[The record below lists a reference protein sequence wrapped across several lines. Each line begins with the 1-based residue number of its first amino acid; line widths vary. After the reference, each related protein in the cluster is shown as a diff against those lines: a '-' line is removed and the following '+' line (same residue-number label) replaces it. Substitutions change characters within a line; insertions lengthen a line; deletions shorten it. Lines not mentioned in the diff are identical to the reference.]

1 MKTKWA
7 LNELKRYQD
16 QPLKLDGTV
25 DFSESLKNRD
35 NEILYAEPIQ
45 IRGTLENE
53 KNEVYYVDLVLDT
66 VLTMPSSRS
75 LEPVKVQLT
84 IPFSEIYLPALSSVS
99 LESFTED
106 ELVEELSEDIL
117 DLQKPIEDTILT
129 NKPTQVFTEDERQSG
144 MMPSGKGWH
153 VIDEEDHND
162 HPGLAD
168 DGEGDPR
175 FAALKDLFKEDNE

>member
-84 IPFSEIYLPALSSVS
+84 IPFSEIYLPAL
-99 LESFTED
+99 
-106 ELVEELSEDIL
+106 
-117 DLQKPIEDTILT
+117 
-129 NKPTQVFTEDERQSG
+129 
-144 MMPSGKGWH
+144 
-153 VIDEEDHND
+153 
-162 HPGLAD
+162 
-168 DGEGDPR
+168 
-175 FAALKDLFKEDNE
+175 

>member
-66 VLTMPSSRS
+66 ILTMPSSRS

-99 LESFTED
+99 LKSFTED

-144 MMPSGKGWH
+144 MMPSGKDWH

-168 DGEGDPR
+168 DGYGDPR
-175 FAALKDLFKEDNE
+175 FAALKDLFKEENE